1 MRQTDRPIL
10 VFLFVLAL
18 ATTLAA
24 GWACHPQPG
33 DSYDDEP
40 MAETEE
46 VEAPEEATAEQMDAS
61 VATARLQTAD
71 GADLGTVTFTET
83 EGGVEM
89 VAELQGV
96 DGAGLHG
103 LHVHENGECSA
114 PDFTSAGGHFN
125 PAGTDHA
132 CPPTTPRHA
141 GDFGNIEIAE
151 DGSGNLTL
159 TSDLITVAPGETSV
173 VGRAVVLHGGE
184 DDCTSQPSGAA
195 GPRLACGVISLSGG
209 DAMDEG
215 MDDDMGM
222 EE

>member
-1 MRQTDRPIL
+1 
-10 VFLFVLAL
+10 
-18 ATTLAA
+18 
-24 GWACHPQPG
+24 
-33 DSYDDEP
+33 

>member
-71 GADLGTVTFTET
+71 GADLGTVT
-83 EGGVEM
+83 
-89 VAELQGV
+89 
-96 DGAGLHG
+96 
-103 LHVHENGECSA
+103 
-114 PDFTSAGGHFN
+114 
-125 PAGTDHA
+125 
-132 CPPTTPRHA
+132 
-141 GDFGNIEIAE
+141 
-151 DGSGNLTL
+151 
-159 TSDLITVAPGETSV
+159 
-173 VGRAVVLHGGE
+173 
-184 DDCTSQPSGAA
+184 
-195 GPRLACGVISLSGG
+195 
-209 DAMDEG
+209 
-215 MDDDMGM
+215 
-222 EE
+222 